1 MTRRW
6 RPSLAF
12 VLGGALV
19 GTLGLS
25 FAGLVALRYLGPEFG
40 FRNSA
45 LVLGGVIFLATS
57 GLGWL
62 LVRLLLRPIKALQ
75 AYAGA
80 QEAGTQAASIQHFG
94 TKELHQTAT
103 QVVTM
108 AEALR
113 DREATIRSYTDHVT
127 HELKSPV
134 TAIRAAVEMLQDTP
148 DGSDDSK
155 ALIAQIDG
163 ARQQIETQLAALRDA
178 ARAREARYVGAS
190 TLRDALPGAPPLELN
205 LSGADDIAFPISA
218 EGLRIVLGHILQ
230 NAKDHGASAVDLRSE
245 EAGNAVILT
254 VSDNG
259 VGISPGN
266 VDRVFDPFF
275 TTRRESG
282 GTGMGLAIVRN
293 ILSAHRGEIENLPAP
308 CGACFELRFFRF

>member
-25 FAGLVALRYLGPEFG
+25 FAGLVALRYLGPELG

-259 VGISPGN
+259 AGISPGN